1 MWGRI
6 FASKT
11 YDIRLIQEYTNNS
24 RVRGSKEQR
33 RHLKM
38 DYGSFQRVLKR
49 SNKNGYKT
57 SFKEVNIISNYKNT
71 NLNYFEISFC
81 PNKNT

>member
-1 MWGRI
+1 
-6 FASKT
+6 
-11 YDIRLIQEYTNNS
+11 
-24 RVRGSKEQR
+24 
-33 RHLKM
+33 M